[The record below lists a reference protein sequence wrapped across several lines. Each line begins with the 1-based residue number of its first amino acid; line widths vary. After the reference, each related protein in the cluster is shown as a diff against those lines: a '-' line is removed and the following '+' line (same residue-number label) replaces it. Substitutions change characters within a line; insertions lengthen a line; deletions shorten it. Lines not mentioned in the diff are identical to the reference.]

1 MRNRT
6 IIRNVK
12 PSLDE
17 GKYYI
22 KKVPGETVDVSAE
35 IIADG
40 DDVIKAS
47 LLFKEEKARNWSEI
61 PMTPLEDDHFAAS
74 FTVKKEGFY
83 FYKIEAWTDGLA
95 TWFERILYKQ
105 KSGRPLTDAFLAGAS
120 LLKTVA
126 AVSSNE
132 VAGKLKS
139 RVVLLEDS
147 AHPQKAIELVKSAEF
162 ADLVNACVLKKNITI
177 FDKNLKVRVGAM
189 REMFSTWYQMFPRSA
204 SPVRGKHG
212 TFKDCEKLLP
222 RIAGMGFD
230 VLLLLPIHPIGITN
244 RKGPN
249 NTPGAGPEAPGS
261 PWSVGSN
268 DGGHKAVNPQLGTL
282 ADFEDLINAAS
293 KKGLSVAI
301 DLALRCSLDH
311 PYIKEH
317 PDWFLRLPDG
327 RIATDEEP
335 PLNYV
340 DIANFDFECEDWRN
354 LWEELKSVVL
364 FWAEKG
370 VRIFYASAPHL
381 KPFAF
386 WQWLIGEVQAK
397 YPDTVFL
404 SGALGRYKVIKELA
418 KGGFTQSLTYFI
430 WKSTKAELQEY
441 LTELTQGETKEYL
454 HPNFFTNTPDILPA
468 NLAGADESTFML
480 RYALA
485 ATLSSNCGIY
495 GPAFELM
502 NNLKFP
508 ESQERYQNSEKY
520 ELQNHDWQQQ
530 NRLIDL
536 ITKLNALRRENPA
549 LQYTFNLIFSD
560 TDNDKIM
567 SYVKT
572 SPDGEN
578 LIWCIVNLDPQ
589 QKQSGYV
596 EIPKEALGLKGKWIN
611 LKVEELLTG
620 KTYHWFND
628 WNYVEL
634 RPNEYP
640 LHVFKVVI

>member
-12 PSLDE
+12 PALDG

-22 KKVPGETVDVSAE
+22 SRVPEETVNVSAE

-47 LLFKEEKARNWSEI
+47 LLFKEEKAKAWNEL
-61 PMTPLEDDHFAAS
+61 PMTACENDLFTAT

-83 FYKIEAWTDGLA
+83 HYKIEAWTDRLA
-95 TWFERILYKQ
+95 TWFHRTLNKQ
-105 KSGRPLTDAFLAGAS
+105 ASGRPITGELAEGAFL
-120 LLKTVA
+120 LNA
-126 AVSSNE
+126 AAAESSKE
-132 VAGKLKS
+132 TSRKLKS
-139 RVVLLEDS
+139 WAAQLEDAGQQHES
-147 AHPQKAIELVKSAEF
+147 IQLVTSVEF
-162 ADLVNACVLKKNITI
+162 ADIINVCFRKKNVTI
-177 FDKNLKVRVGAM
+177 FDENLKVHVGNM
-189 REMFSTWYQMFPRSA
+189 HEMFSTWYQMFPRSA
-204 SPVRGKHG
+204 SLVAGKHG

-230 VLLLLPIHPIGITN
+230 VLLLLPIHPIGTTN

-261 PWSVGSN
+261 PWSVGSK

-282 ADFEDLINAAS
+282 ADFEDLVNAAS
-293 KKGLSVAI
+293 KNGLNIAI

-311 PYIKEH
+311 PYIKEQ
-317 PDWFLRLPDG
+317 PAWFLRLPDG
-327 RIATDEEP
+327 RVATDEEP
-335 PLNYV
+335 PLHYV

-364 FWAEKG
+364 FWAGKG

-386 WQWLIGEVQAK
+386 WQWLIGEVRAE

-430 WKSTKAELQEY
+430 WKSTKAELQDY

-508 ESQERYQNSEKY
+508 ESQERYLNSEKY

-536 ITKLNALRRENPA
+536 ITKLNTLRRENPA

-567 SYVKT
+567 SYVKA
-572 SPDGEN
+572 SPDRKN

-596 EIPKEALGLKGKWIN
+596 EIPKEALGLKGRWLN
-611 LKVEELLTG
+611 LKVEDLLTG